1 MTNFTWSLQAP
12 LGRFLITPHTPCARP
27 DAEGILMRHQFSP
40 DLESPHAPTVAQ
52 CLRTP
57 RVGRFADTPASSAL
71 RRLYQG
77 LCRMAPGLAAHL
89 AFRQLAT
96 PPRSATIPWPLAIR
110 EHTRTR
116 RVAAGPDQLAVYEW
130 GQGPAVLLVHGW
142 GSNATHLGRL
152 VQPLLNTGLRVV
164 AFDAPAHG
172 RSSGRSTDMVAFAHA
187 VALLARD
194 AGPLHALIGHSFGA
208 AMAMYATRDWGVDA
222 SRLVL
227 VSPFNDCNWFLDMF
241 ARHVGLTPEVAQRT
255 RELLTQRYAGRLDWS
270 RMSVTEMLRQAQRPA
285 LVVHDEN
292 DEEIPFEHALSMA
305 TALPTVQLKATRGL
319 GHHRVL
325 RNPEVLRRVTAFLVD

>member
-1 MTNFTWSLQAP
+1 
-12 LGRFLITPHTPCARP
+12 
-27 DAEGILMRHQFSP
+27 MR
-40 DLESPHAPTVAQ
+40 
-52 CLRTP
+52 
-57 RVGRFADTPASSAL
+57 RVYRW
-71 RRLYQG
+71 

-96 PPRSATIPWPLAIR
+96 PPRSASISWPLAIR
-110 EHTRTR
+110 EQTRTR
-116 RVAAGPDQLAVYEW
+116 RIVAGPDKLAVYEW

-152 VQPLLNTGLRVV
+152 VQPLLNAGLRVI

-172 RSSGRSTDMVAFAHA
+172 QSSGRSTDMVAFAHA
-187 VALLARD
+187 VALVARD
-194 AGPLHALIGHSFGA
+194 VGPLHAVIGHSFGA
-208 AMAMYATRDWGVDA
+208 AMAMYAARDWGVDA

-227 VSPFNDCNWFLDMF
+227 VSSFNDCNWFLDMF
-241 ARHVGLTPEVAQRT
+241 ARHVELTPGVARRARDLLAQR
-255 RELLTQRYAGRLDWS
+255 YGGRLDWS
-270 RMSVTEMLRQAQRPA
+270 RMSVTEMLRQTQRPA

-305 TALPTVQLKATRGL
+305 DSLHTVQLKATRGL
-319 GHHRVL
+319 GHHRIL